1 MSAAASIL
9 PILSVGKL
17 SDGRYKFSFATHG
30 GTLFS
35 EVSVAKITASPD
47 SRSDDDK
54 KSEALKALHRLVRDL
69 DAAIAES
76 VEGHWKQAPAGL
88 PSVLEDSL

>member
-1 MSAAASIL
+1 MSAVASIL

-35 EVSVAKITASPD
+35 EVSVAKITASSD

-54 KSEALKALHRLVRDL
+54 KSEALKALHRLVKDL
-69 DAAIAES
+69 DAAITES
-76 VEGHWKQAPAGL
+76 IDGRWKQAPAGL
-88 PSVLEDSL
+88 PQVLEDSL

>member
-9 PILSVGKL
+9 PVLSVGKL

-35 EVSVAKITASPD
+35 EVSVAKITVSPD

-54 KSEALKALHRLVRDL
+54 KSEALKALHRLVKEL
-69 DAAIAES
+69 DAAITESAEA
-76 VEGHWKQAPAGL
+76 HRKQTPGGL

>member
-1 MSAAASIL
+1 MSAAATIL
-9 PILSVGKL
+9 PVLSVGKL

-35 EVSVAKITASPD
+35 EVSVAKIAVSPD
-47 SRSDDDK
+47 FRSDDDK
-54 KSEALKALHRLVRDL
+54 KSEALQALHRLVREL

-76 VEGHWKQAPAGL
+76 VEDHWQRTPVRL
-88 PSVLEDSL
+88 PPVLEDLI